1 MQYNCDK
8 ILSEMSQMNAKEKT
22 FQVQKII
29 REIRNK
35 INQSEIK
42 EKDGSACCKSLI
54 YAINKIN
61 LEEGHFEITLEICK
75 DSLEFMEDE
84 NVRVTQFL
92 CLQKMGLD
100 KHARKSLNEALK
112 IYPNNRILD
121 KYNKEFNQNSIVNRD
136 EILLKNESKTDSFP
150 QNYYQSVNKE
160 VINNALPQISPD
172 QFKVLENM
180 DDAQLQSMF
189 SMAKN
194 MKIKDQ
200 FQQMHGR
207 DISDQESTQ
216 MEAMMTP
223 QNFKMAMNM
232 MKSNPNLL
240 NNYSQMQRNANTYKT
255 QNKAENQDGLIP
267 QNQMNQ
273 QIPIPQNMEMPNL
286 DASSLLQN
294 KETIKMALKM
304 VRENPRMIAEMIAST
319 GKGEMF
325 KNMSDTK
332 LKILANFLY
341 FSILIILETVDF
353 VRKYKGQLLVLLIAV
368 FVFKLII

>member
-8 ILSEMSQMNAKEKT
+8 ILSEMSQMNTKEKT

-35 INQSEIK
+35 INQSQIK
-42 EKDGSACCKSLI
+42 EKDGIACCKGLI
-54 YAINKIN
+54 HAINKIN

-75 DSLEFMEDE
+75 DSLEFIEDE

-121 KYNKEFNQNSIVNRD
+121 RYNEEFNQSSIVNRD
-136 EILLKNESKTDSFP
+136 EILLKNESKIDSYP
-150 QNYYQSVNKE
+150 QNYNQLVNNG
-160 VINNALPQISPD
+160 VLNNAPPQISPD

-200 FQQMHGR
+200 FKQMHGR
-207 DISDQESTQ
+207 EISDEESTK

-240 NNYSQMQRNANTYKT
+240 NNYSQMQQNCNTLKT
-255 QNKAENQDGLIP
+255 QNEAGNQDGLIP
-267 QNQMNQ
+267 KNQMNQ
-273 QIPIPQNMEMPNL
+273 QIPIPQNMEMPKL

-304 VRENPRMIAEMIAST
+304 VKENPRMIAEMIAST

-325 KNMSDTK
+325 KNMSDAK

-341 FSILIILETVDF
+341 FSIIIILETVDF

-368 FVFKLII
+368 FVFKFII